1 MDAELLQLQ
10 RLFEAAQQAKASVR
24 LSERNVVELVTKL
37 QDLGLL
43 PPLLHTVSGKE
54 YLTQDQLRYEIESE
68 IKRLGRSSLI
78 DLANTIGVDLYYC
91 EKQADSIISCC
102 PNLMLV
108 QGEIISTSYWDAVAE
123 EISESLQETGQV
135 SLADLAARLNVSSDT
150 LTAMLEPRMG
160 KQAMEWARTSSTP
173 LAILLLDFEKAYDR
187 VLRS

>member
-1 MDAELLQLQ
+1 MM
-10 RLFEAAQQAKASVR
+10 
-24 LSERNVVELVTKL
+24 
-37 QDLGLL
+37 
-43 PPLLHTVSGKE
+43 
-54 YLTQDQLRYEIESE
+54 QDQLRYEMESE

-102 PNLMLV
+102 PTLMLV

-160 KQAMEWARTSSTP
+160 KQTKA
-173 LAILLLDFEKAYDR
+173 EKESEECRDKVAGTDEGGEIKEGAQQQNRRGDRDAGGLNCRAKSKEGKKQGKGAYER
-187 VLRS
+187 KRWNRQGREEGPQEQKGYRRG